1 MNRALPIAALILLST
16 CSSPP
21 DTWTREFPVRK
32 AALKSLGANQF
43 FPLRPGTRQTLAH
56 GSDTLV
62 VTVLNETKVVDGVET
77 RIVEER
83 ESQAGRVVEISRN
96 FLASDPATQDVYSF
110 GEAVD
115 AYTNGQVSGHEGSW
129 ASGVNGARFGL
140 MMPGKPSLYQRFYR
154 ELAPGV
160 AMDRAE
166 IVGLEEIFSAEVGRY
181 LGCVRVEETTPL
193 EPGAPEV
200 KVYCPGIG
208 LVRDGAFALV
218 EVTIP

>member
-1 MNRALPIAALILLST
+1 MNRTIPIGALILLNA

-32 AALKSLGANQF
+32 ETLKSLGANQF
-43 FPLRPGTRQTLAH
+43 LPLRPGTRQTLAN
-56 GSDTLV
+56 GKDTLV
-62 VTVLNETKVVDGVET
+62 VTVLAETRVVDGVET

-83 ESQAGRVVEISRN
+83 ESRGGQLVEISRN
-96 FLASDPATQDVYSF
+96 FLAADPATQDVYSF
-110 GEAVD
+110 GEEVD
-115 AYTNGQVSGHEGSW
+115 TYTNGQVTGHEGGW

-140 MMPGKPSLYQRFYR
+140 MMPGKPSLYQRFYQ
-154 ELAPGV
+154 EQAPGV

-166 IVGLEEIFSAEVGRY
+166 IVALEEVFSAEVGRY

-193 EPGAPEV
+193 ESGPPEV

-208 LVRDGAFALV
+208 LVRDGDFKLI